1 MTGRGTGTVVSAPHE
16 PTAAVPCFYRVA
28 SRREDTGDTVT
39 VELTEPDGPVRLP
52 PSRPSRPGSSP
63 C

>member
-1 MTGRGTGTVVSAPHE
+1 MPAPTE

-39 VELTEPDGPVRLP
+39 VELTEPDGQAAR
-52 PSRPSRPGSSP
+52 SRPSRPGSSP